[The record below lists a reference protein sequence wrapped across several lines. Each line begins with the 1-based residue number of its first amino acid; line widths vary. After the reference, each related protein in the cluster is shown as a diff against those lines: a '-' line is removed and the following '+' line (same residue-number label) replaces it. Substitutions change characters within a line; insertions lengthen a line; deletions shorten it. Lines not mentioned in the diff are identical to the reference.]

1 MTEPHAN
8 DAEQPYSG
16 PVVAVPVYAG
26 VSELE
31 LSLMMSLARVCAGP
45 DAVKTVNRSRASI
58 VTAGGL
64 VTTPHFMY
72 TTLPAPAALFIP
84 GGPGAA
90 KAARDPLLKTF
101 LQAHQHLPTGISGS
115 GVLLAGESGLLENR
129 VVGTPPELVDTV
141 WAYAPADVRGG
152 EVVHDGLV
160 VSTPSGLPALHAAFA
175 VASALWGA
183 EVAMGALSRLG
194 VGEIGF
200 QFPGG
205 LPTTPAPYPKGRG
218 S

>member
-8 DAEQPYSG
+8 DTEQPYSG

-72 TTLPAPAALFIP
+72 TTLPTPAALFLP

-115 GVLLAGESGLLENR
+115 GVLLAGESGLLTNR

-141 WAYAPADVRGG
+141 WGYGPADVRAGEIVQDGG
-152 EVVHDGLV
+152 LC
-160 VSTPSGLPALHAAFA
+160 STPSGLPALHAAFA
-175 VASALWGA
+175 VASALWGV
-183 EVAMGALSRLG
+183 EVASEA
-194 VGEIGF
+194 VGRFGGEA
-200 QFPGG
+200 GG
-205 LPTTPAPYPKGRG
+205 LTGGFPQPPPPPIPAGDRG